1 MILRYGCLALMVLL
15 AMALLLVFF
24 ACRLSS
30 PV

>member
-1 MILRYGCLALMVLL
+1 MTSRYGCMALMVLL
-15 AMALLLVFF
+15 AMVLLLVFF